1 MKKNIKIIFPSILML
16 MLIFLWRDGKDILNG
31 IYIAFPLMY
40 IVLGIINSDLKKELL
55 ISLILLSISFLTLI
69 NLMFNMG
76 TCIDLVIIYN
86 ILSCSS
92 YFIKRKIK
100 KASGFIV
107 NPLAF

>member
-1 MKKNIKIIFPSILML
+1 MKKNIKIIFPSILMI

-31 IYIAFPLMY
+31 IYIVFPLMY

-55 ISLILLSISFLTLI
+55 ISLILLSISFLILI

-86 ILSCSS
+86 ILSFIS
-92 YFIKRKIK
+92 YFLKKKIK
-100 KASGFIV
+100 K
-107 NPLAF
+107 

>member
-1 MKKNIKIIFPSILML
+1 MKKIIKIISPSLLMI
-16 MLIFLWRDGKDILNG
+16 MLILLWRDGKDILNG

-40 IVLGIINSDLKKELL
+40 IALGIINSDLKKELL
-55 ISLILLSISFLTLI
+55 ISLILLSISFLIPI

-86 ILSCSS
+86 ILSFIS

-100 KASGFIV
+100 K
-107 NPLAF
+107 

>member
-86 ILSCSS
+86 ILSFIS
-92 YFIKRKIK
+92 YFIKTKIK
-100 KASGFIV
+100 K
-107 NPLAF
+107 